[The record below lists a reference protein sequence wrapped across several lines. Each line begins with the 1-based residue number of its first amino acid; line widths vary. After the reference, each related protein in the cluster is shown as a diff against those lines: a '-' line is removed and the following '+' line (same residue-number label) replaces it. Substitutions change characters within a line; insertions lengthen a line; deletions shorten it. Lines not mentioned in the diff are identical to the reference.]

1 MTTNFHI
8 APLVFQPILKK
19 VIWGG
24 DKICKLKGIVT
35 PEGNIGESW
44 EISQVPGSES
54 VVAKGKYKNLSL
66 TQLID
71 QFGHELLGDEVVKK
85 YGKRFPLLVK
95 FIDANDNLSVQVHP
109 NDELARERHGSSGKS
124 EMWYIISTESHA
136 KIFAGMKEEINPELY
151 EKKIMDDSFLDSV
164 ESYESKKDD
173 VYYLPAGTVHAIGS
187 GNLLAEI
194 QQSSDIT
201 YRIYDYNRKDADGNT
216 RELHTGLAK
225 DAIDYTNTEKCH
237 KEEFS
242 EKDGIISLVD
252 CEHFSTSKIKIDSKR
267 EFQINGDSF
276 RIIVCTEGR
285 IKLTSNGESVE
296 LSAGFSAL
304 IPAYAHSY
312 QLDGHG
318 TVLVTKAR

>member
-1 MTTNFHI
+1 M
-8 APLVFQPILKK
+8 ALYPLRFTSRFKER
-19 VIWGG
+19 IWGG
-24 DKICKLKGIVT
+24 DSLAAASGRRQVA
-35 PEGNIGESW
+35 GRRIGESW
-44 EISQVPGSES
+44 DISGVAGDLS
-54 VVAKGKYKNLSL
+54 VVSNGLYKGSDLQDMAEIYMG
-66 TQLID
+66 D
-71 QFGHELLGDEVVKK
+71 LLGQKVYQKFGIE
-85 YGKRFPLLVK
+85 FPLLIK
-95 FIDANDNLSVQVHP
+95 RIDTADMLSIQVHP
-109 NDELARERHGSSGKS
+109 DDALAAMRHNSYGKTELWYITECQPGAYLYLGFRPGVTRAQYLDAVSSGCLPDLLQRYDVK
-124 EMWYIISTESHA
+124 
-136 KIFAGMKEEINPELY
+136 AGEAYFI
-151 EKKIMDDSFLDSV
+151 
-164 ESYESKKDD
+164 
-173 VYYLPAGTVHAIGS
+173 PAGTVHAIGS

-242 EKDGIISLVD
+242 EKDGIVSLVD

-285 IKLTSNGESVE
+285 VTLTSNGESVE

-318 TVLVTKAR
+318 AVLVTKAR